1 MIAYFDTSAVVPL
14 LVDDE
19 PGSEVAL
26 AAWLGAERVV
36 SARLLFAEAGA
47 ALARAARL
55 DRLTPRTLDGAL
67 AELEGLWSQLDIVE
81 IDDALV
87 HTAATL
93 ARKHSLR
100 GYDAVH
106 CAAALLIAGPD
117 TVALAGDGDLISAW
131 RDEGLQVID
140 THA

>member
-1 MIAYFDTSAVVPL
+1 MIAYYDTSAIVPL
-14 LVDDE
+14 LIGDE

-26 AAWLGAERVV
+26 ATWLGAEAVV

-55 DRLTPRTLDGAL
+55 DRLTTRALDDAL
-67 AELEGLWSQLDIVE
+67 VELEGVWSQLDVVE

-93 ARKHSLR
+93 ARTYSLR

-106 CAAALLIAGPD
+106 CAAALRVAGPD
-117 TVALAGDGDLISAW
+117 TVALAGDGDLLSAW